1 MPDLVL
7 EKGGQ
12 IYRFKLHEDKSVTN
26 GKSIYI
32 PFNGRDYYAR
42 YGETPTPLITE
53 INNKKYFI
61 QYEPVEF
68 VSYSW
73 GINGRGNGLYN
84 ENVFLPKGQYR
95 ITYTYHEKKSNNV
108 LQPEMTSEVFNVN
121 TSRETTITIHYNQEG
136 VIHRIWVTI
145 PEAYDG
151 YQRRLYGDITF
162 TIERIGE

>member
-7 EKGGQ
+7 EKGDQ
-12 IYRFKLHEDKSVTN
+12 TYRFKLHEDKSVTN

-42 YGETPTPLITE
+42 YGDTPTPLITE

-73 GINGRGNGLYN
+73 GRNGRDNGLYN

-95 ITYTYHEKKSNNV
+95 ITYTYKKRNNRS
-108 LQPEMTSEVFNVN
+108 ESETSSETFIMN
-121 TSRETTITIHYNQEG
+121 TSQEARMKIEYNQQSN
-136 VIHRIWVTI
+136 IHKMFVTI
-145 PEAYDG
+145 PYVYSG
-151 YQRRLYGDITF
+151 YQEHLYGDIAF
-162 TIERIGE
+162 TIERIGD

>member
-42 YGETPTPLITE
+42 YGDTPTPLITE

-73 GINGRGNGLYN
+73 GRNGRDNGLYN

-95 ITYTYHEKKSNNV
+95 ITYTHKKRNNRS
-108 LQPEMTSEVFNVN
+108 ESETSSETFIMN
-121 TSRETTITIHYNQEG
+121 TSQEARMEIEYNQQAN
-136 VIHRIWVTI
+136 IHKMWVTI
-145 PEAYDG
+145 PYVYSG
-151 YQRRLYGDITF
+151 YQEHLYGDITF
-162 TIERIGE
+162 TIERIGD